1 LPYSTGHEKSILS
14 SIFQEPARFLP
25 EAEDRGITSDHFY
38 LPPHRILF
46 DLFQEISEGGE
57 VELVSLIALLR
68 DRSQLALCGGPAY
81 LAEIYTYA
89 PTPAY
94 FTSHVGKLVEKRKLR
109 GLIEMGQVMIESSYE
124 QTEEPARIIEEAE
137 RALSL
142 LNVTEGANDTSRASA
157 SVDEIIQE
165 MQDLM
170 KGVRNEA
177 DGLATGYE
185 GMDALGVRLC
195 PGEVF
200 VIAARP
206 SMGKT
211 SLMMNIVENICID
224 AGVPS
229 LVFSMEMT
237 KKQIIKRLIYSR
249 AKFAVSMLSRGY
261 TPKKPDLERIR
272 TASIH
277 VGNAE
282 LYIND
287 TAGLTVSA
295 MRSKARRLHKEK
307 KIALIAID
315 YLQLMR
321 STSKQAQSS
330 REREVAEISAGVKAL
345 AKELNVPIV
354 LLAQLNRES
363 EKRTGSD
370 KGIPRL
376 ADLRESGSV
385 EQDADLVGLLH
396 RPERFATTDDEREAK
411 AGQAFVE
418 LAKNRNGATG
428 QVAMTFIADLMQFK
442 DGKPAPPTKD
452 EPTEPENRYQK

>member
-1 LPYSTGHEKSILS
+1 
-14 SIFQEPARFLP
+14 
-25 EAEDRGITSDHFY
+25 
-38 LPPHRILF
+38 
-46 DLFQEISEGGE
+46 
-57 VELVSLIALLR
+57 
-68 DRSQLALCGGPAY
+68 
-81 LAEIYTYA
+81 
-89 PTPAY
+89 
-94 FTSHVGKLVEKRKLR
+94 
-109 GLIEMGQVMIESSYE
+109 
-124 QTEEPARIIEEAE
+124 
-137 RALSL
+137 
-142 LNVTEGANDTSRASA
+142 
-157 SVDEIIQE
+157 
-165 MQDLM
+165 
-170 KGVRNEA
+170 
-177 DGLATGYE
+177 
-185 GMDALGVRLC
+185 
-195 PGEVF
+195 
-200 VIAARP
+200 
-206 SMGKT
+206 
-211 SLMMNIVENICID
+211 
-224 AGVPS
+224 
-229 LVFSMEMT
+229 
-237 KKQIIKRLIYSR
+237 
-249 AKFAVSMLSRGY
+249 
-261 TPKKPDLERIR
+261 
-272 TASIH
+272 
-277 VGNAE
+277 
-282 LYIND
+282 
-287 TAGLTVSA
+287 